1 MTRYQSWARYP
12 PANCEAVPM
21 HWRHLALPIDTTGTA
36 SYLPFGNGRSYGDS
50 CLNQAGYLIDARGLD
65 RFIDFDPDNGVI
77 RCEAGVL
84 LSIILD
90 KVIPSGWFLP
100 VVPGTQLVTVGGA
113 IANDV
118 HGKNHHRAGT
128 FGCHVRCFELLRS
141 DGERLLCSPE
151 ENPEWYH
158 ASIGGLGLTGL
169 ITWAELT
176 LKKISSP
183 HLIQSHQKFSA
194 LDTFFELSESSDQ
207 VYEYTVA
214 WIDCLAKSAR
224 GIFFRANHAEGIT
237 AAVKPRRSVSLPLLP
252 PLSIINRA
260 SATLFNWL
268 YYQKTRPSG
277 ETPICYQR
285 FFFPLDAI
293 RDWHRIYG
301 PRGFLQY
308 QCVVPL
314 EGGKAAIDAIMQAAR
329 TGPVPSFLGV
339 LKVFGAHSSGGM
351 LSFPRP
357 GITLALDFPNR
368 DTALLDQLERFDA
381 ITGSAG
387 GAVYP
392 AKDARMSRESFK
404 SFFSDWERFATFVD
418 PSFSSDFWWRVSGG

>member
-1 MTRYQSWARYP
+1 
-12 PANCEAVPM
+12 M

-176 LKKISSP
+176 LKKISSR

-224 GIFFRANHAEGIT
+224 GIFFSCQSCRGNHRSGKT
-237 AAVKPRRSVSLPLLP
+237 AA
-252 PLSIINRA
+252 IGF
-260 SATLFNWL
+260 AT
-268 YYQKTRPSG
+268 
-277 ETPICYQR
+277 
-285 FFFPLDAI
+285 
-293 RDWHRIYG
+293 
-301 PRGFLQY
+301 
-308 QCVVPL
+308 VVA
-314 EGGKAAIDAIMQAAR
+314 AAIDHQ
-329 TGPVPSFLGV
+329 
-339 LKVFGAHSSGGM
+339 SGQ
-351 LSFPRP
+351 RHVVQ
-357 GITLALDFPNR
+357 LALLPKDATKRGNT
-368 DTALLDQLERFDA
+368 DLLSAFLFSARCYPRLASYLWAKRFSAVSMRGAAGRRKSSDRRHH
-381 ITGSAG
+381 AG
-387 GAVYP
+387 GAH
-392 AKDARMSRESFK
+392 R
-404 SFFSDWERFATFVD
+404 
-418 PSFSSDFWWRVSGG
+418 SSTLLSWRVESLRGALFRWHAVFSPPEYNPGVGFSQS